1 MPAKI
6 DHHIEES
13 LILFRARALKTLADK
28 LNIPA
33 SESEIRRQARSMSD
47 AEIIQSL
54 ERAQMPMLRRLF
66 SLFRRF
72 RLYLLG
78 PVE

>member
-6 DHHIEES
+6 EPHIEES
-13 LILFRARALKTLADK
+13 LILFRARALKKLADK
-28 LNIPA
+28 LDIAA

-54 ERAQMPMLRRLF
+54 ERTQVPMLRRLIN
-66 SLFRRF
+66 LFRRI
-72 RLYLLG
+72 RLSFSK
-78 PVE
+78 P

>member
-6 DHHIEES
+6 EPHIEES

-28 LNIPA
+28 LDIPA
-33 SESEIRRQARSMSD
+33 SESEIRRQALSMSD

-54 ERAQMPMLRRLF
+54 ERAQMSMLRRLF
-66 SLFRRF
+66 SFFRRF
-72 RLYLLG
+72 RLFS
-78 PVE
+78 